1 MKIFIISL
9 VVLVIL
15 VVLYVRKQKKS
26 QQEHVYNYH
35 RDKKIM
41 NELTFPAFRYYV
53 EDDCMKGNKHF
64 QEISGRR
71 SIEDFLKSAEKW
83 KNIHPEYNF
92 DGLFS
97 EIERVKKNRQMTT
110 FESVLQLEDKKS
122 YWFKTILIPISGET
136 GGELIIFGM
145 VMDTTQEHKYYE
157 ETVAIMGNAPIGL
170 YRCYL
175 NEPFRVE
182 YMNEGFQKM
191 LGYNGR
197 ELDRIMGVD
206 GNYANFLEEK
216 DQKKFESFLREVRE
230 SGESD
235 TCEYHMICK
244 DGSLLMVSDTI
255 EVKEGLDGVKYG
267 YGVVTD
273 ISKYREAQKRNEEK
287 LEKLRIQLNEA
298 RIKISTGQ
306 MQPHFLYNSLA
317 SIREV
322 VLEKPEY
329 AADLIFDFTTHLRAC
344 IKSMASEDFIPFSQE
359 IENIKAYINI
369 EKMRFGDRMKIQ
381 YDIEECDFLIVPLS
395 IQPLVENAIRHGIYE
410 RGKIGGT
417 VCIRSYREE
426 DKIVIQVEDNGVGF
440 DVAKVKR
447 EVQCHERDSTGLQ
460 SLIFR
465 FEHLMDATVKI
476 ESIIEKGTR
485 VTVRIPV
492 KGENQCEQ

>member
-1 MKIFIISL
+1 MKIIIISL
-9 VVLVIL
+9 VVLIIL
-15 VVLYVRKQKKS
+15 AVLYVTKQKKLH
-26 QQEHVYNYH
+26 QEYVYDYQ

-64 QEISGRR
+64 QEITGRR
-71 SIEDFLKSAEKW
+71 RIEHFWESAEKW
-83 KNIHPEYNF
+83 KNLHPEYNF

-97 EIERVKKNRQMTT
+97 EIDRVKKNRQMTT
-110 FESVLQLEDKKS
+110 FESVLQLKDKKS
-122 YWFKTILIPISGET
+122 NWFKTILIPISGET
-136 GGELIIFGM
+136 RNELIIFGV

-157 ETVAIMGNAPIGL
+157 ETIEIMGNAPVGL

-191 LGYNGR
+191 LGYSGH
-197 ELDRIMGVD
+197 ELDQIMGVD

-216 DQKKFESFLREVRE
+216 DQKNFENFLRKVRE
-230 SGESD
+230 SGESG

-244 DGSLLMVSDTI
+244 DGSLIMVSDTI

-273 ISKYREAQKRNEEK
+273 ISKYQEAQKRNEEK
-287 LEKLRIQLNEA
+287 LEKLTIQLNES

-322 VLEKPEY
+322 VLENPEY

-344 IKSMASEDFIPFSQE
+344 IKSMAGEDLIPFSQE
-359 IENIKAYINI
+359 IENIKAYVNI
-369 EKMRFGDRMKIQ
+369 EKMRFGNRMKVQ
-381 YDIEECDFLIVPLS
+381 YDIKESDFLIVPLS

-410 RGKIGGT
+410 RGKAGGT

-426 DKIVIQVEDNGVGF
+426 DKIVIQVEDDGVGF

-447 EVQCHERDSTGLQ
+447 EIQRHERDSTGLQ

-465 FEHLMDATVKI
+465 LEHLMNATVEV
-476 ESIIEKGTR
+476 ESVVGEGTR

-492 KGENQCEQ
+492 KGENKCEQ